1 MPKMPNNLKFSAD
14 IMLFSGFNPDRAGIY
29 LNKTELNIID
39 LFKHFRKKRLFLDI
53 NDNCQNCGTTIKDV
67 NITKIFYTSPKN
79 LILNI
84 SSFNEDKY
92 KLNIDEFINI
102 KDFVERKDIS
112 KVNYRLVGAIFKEN
126 VGNESKYISI
136 TRNIKLNDNS
146 WLYFNGNSIQ
156 KCSFNEIINHKKLEI
171 LIPKNLGLTT
181 LIMKTMIIIILEK
194 I

>member
-1 MPKMPNNLKFSAD
+1 
-14 IMLFSGFNPDRAGIY
+14 MLFSGFNPDRAGIY

-102 KDFVERKDIS
+102 KDFVERNDIS
-112 KVNYRLVGAIFKEN
+112 SFYYKLIGAIFIEKNQDER
-126 VGNESKYISI
+126 KYVSLC
-136 TRNIKLNDNS
+136 RNIQLNDGS

-156 KCSFNEIINHKKLEI
+156 KCSFNELNNHKRLEM
-171 LIPKNLGLTT
+171 LFYTSET
-181 LIMKTMIIIILEK
+181 F
-194 I
+194 